1 MRAVVDTS
9 VWVSGI
15 FWTGLPHRLLLR
27 WRDGEF
33 EAVVSPVLLDELNRV
48 LHAIAQTIG
57 APAGLADEW
66 ADLVALGAELVIPAE
81 AVAVCRD
88 PDDNAVLE
96 AALAGLVDCIVSGD
110 QDLLSLGE
118 FRGIPIV
125 TPRQFA
131 DWLDSQ

>member
-33 EAVVSPVLLDELNRV
+33 EAIVSPVLLDELSRV
-48 LHAIAQTIG
+48 LHAVALRIG
-57 APAGLADEW
+57 ASPHLADEW
-66 ADLVALGAELVIPAE
+66 VDLVALGAELVIPAE
-81 AVAVCRD
+81 AVTVCRD
-88 PDDNAVLE
+88 PEDNAVLE
-96 AALAGLVDCIVSGD
+96 AALAGRADCIVSGD

-118 FRGIPIV
+118 FQDIPIIA
-125 TPRQFA
+125 PRQFV